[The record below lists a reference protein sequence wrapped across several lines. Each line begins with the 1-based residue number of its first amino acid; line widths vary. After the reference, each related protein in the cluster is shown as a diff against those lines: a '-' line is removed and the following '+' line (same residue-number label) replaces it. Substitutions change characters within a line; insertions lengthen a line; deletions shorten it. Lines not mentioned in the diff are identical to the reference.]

1 MRTRGAGV
9 DVEVGAGAGVGV
21 DAGRILVLALARAV
35 MRAELAARM
44 RQVSRVPQVA
54 IAGARLLYL
63 SRRPQTR

>member
-1 MRTRGAGV
+1 MWRSALALASALMRA
-9 DVEVGAGAGVGV
+9 E
-21 DAGRILVLALARAV
+21 LVLALARAV

-44 RQVSRVPQVA
+44 RQVPDLLAYASRVPQVA